1 MRAVLSRMKEYSPQ
15 MSREDLIL
23 EYIPLVKYLAQRIA
37 SRLPQ
42 NVELEDLI
50 NAGVIGLIDA
60 VEKYD
65 PSKRIKFRTYAEF
78 RIKGAIFDELRSQD
92 VLPRSWRQKI
102 KELEEAYLRL
112 EQRLGRTPTEEE
124 VAEEMHISIE
134 EFHQSLKEVR
144 SINFLS
150 MDGLIDPTCADKG
163 RLRDIL
169 MDPEEKDPL
178 EVLGLAELREILAK
192 AIDELPERHR
202 LVVALYYYEELT
214 MKEIAEVLGVS
225 ESRISQIHS
234 QAILSLRAKLKK
246 VLGRDAEGR

>member
-1 MRAVLSRMKEYSPQ
+1 MRTVLSRMKEYTPR

-42 NVELEDLI
+42 SVELDDLI

-102 KELEEAYLRL
+102 KELDEVYLRL
-112 EQRLGRTPTEEE
+112 EHRLGRTPTEEE
-124 VAEEMHISIE
+124 VAREMNLSLE
-134 EFHQSLKEVR
+134 EFHQSLREIHSV
-144 SINFLS
+144 NFLS
-150 MDGLIDPTCADKG
+150 LDGLVDPTCAEKG
-163 RLRDIL
+163 RLKDFL
-169 MDPEEKDPL
+169 MDEEEKDPL
-178 EVLGLAELREILAK
+178 EILGLVELKETLAE
-192 AIDELPERHR
+192 AIDELPEKHR

-214 MKEIAEVLGVS
+214 MREIAEVLGVS
-225 ESRISQIHS
+225 ESRVSQIHS

-246 VLGRDAEGR
+246 KLGKDAEGQ

>member
-1 MRAVLSRMKEYSPQ
+1 MRAVLSRMKDYSTG

-23 EYIPLVKYLAQRIA
+23 EYIPLVKYVAYRIA
-37 SRLPQ
+37 SRLPH
-42 NVELEDLI
+42 NVDLDDLI

-65 PSKRIKFRTYAEF
+65 PSKKIKFRTYAEF
-78 RIKGAIFDELRSQD
+78 RIKGAIFDELRTQD

-102 KELEEAYLRL
+102 KELEEVYLRL

-124 VAEEMHISIE
+124 VAEEMQISLE
-134 EFHQSLKEVR
+134 EFHQNLHEVR

-163 RLRDIL
+163 HLRDML
-169 MDPEEKDPL
+169 MDPDGRDPL
-178 EVLGLAELREILAK
+178 EVLGLSELRDLLAE
-192 AIDELPERHR
+192 AIDQLPERHR
-202 LVVALYYYEELT
+202 LVIALYYYEEMT

-225 ESRISQIHS
+225 ESRVSQIHS
-234 QAILSLRAKLKK
+234 QALLSLRAKLRRT
-246 VLGRDAEGR
+246 LGEDGR